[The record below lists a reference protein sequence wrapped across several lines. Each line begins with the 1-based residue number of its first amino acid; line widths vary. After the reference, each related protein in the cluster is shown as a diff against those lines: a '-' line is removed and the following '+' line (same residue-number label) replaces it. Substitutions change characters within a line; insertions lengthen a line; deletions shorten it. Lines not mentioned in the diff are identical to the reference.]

1 MTPRPPPWGL
11 HHIPARP
18 SAPQTT
24 GVADNTHTLGWRSE
38 GSTGAPLSDSRTRH
52 FKFGTL
58 RKVVVFFFFDNLFGR
73 ERSTSGRHFLADR
86 DELSGGCFFK
96 RHFNASRE
104 DSVLGEVGGG
114 IQRAWTDHSG
124 WALSWGTAECSRSP
138 GHREGSW
145 PAARASTSAG
155 PTGLRCHQEGPG
167 PVPAFNGGSRSH
179 HPGRC
184 INRGS

>member
-58 RKVVVFFFFDNLFGR
+58 RKVVVFFFLTTYLEER
-73 ERSTSGRHFLADR
+73 EAR
-86 DELSGGCFFK
+86 
-96 RHFNASRE
+96 
-104 DSVLGEVGGG
+104 VGG
-114 IQRAWTDHSG
+114 I
-124 WALSWGTAECSRSP
+124 
-138 GHREGSW
+138 
-145 PAARASTSAG
+145 
-155 PTGLRCHQEGPG
+155 
-167 PVPAFNGGSRSH
+167 F
-179 HPGRC
+179 
-184 INRGS
+184 